1 VRNRPGRHRRI
12 RIDRRHAVAWALT
25 AALLILPCPLSGTHG
40 ANVELHVKAA
50 YLFNFGRYVSW
61 PQQTGDVV
69 VGVLGHDPIVEV
81 LEKTVSGK
89 TINGR
94 AYRVKSFAPSE
105 TIDHCDILY
114 IPNLQARKVAPILGA
129 VAGHP
134 ILTVSDLEG
143 FTNDGGMIEFLLVDD
158 TLKFNISLSAA
169 EKSGL
174 KISSE
179 LLRVAHE
186 IKGRRR

>member
-1 VRNRPGRHRRI
+1 MSHPCFAIARL
-12 RIDRRHAVAWALT
+12 HAVRLIALVAT
-25 AALLILPCPLSGTHG
+25 LMAIPPLSAATG
-40 ANVELHVKAA
+40 AGNVEVHIKAA

-69 VGVLGHDPIVEV
+69 IGVVGHAPIVEI
-81 LEKTVSGK
+81 LEQTVAGK

-94 AYRVKSFAPSE
+94 AYRVRVYSATEP
-105 TIDHCDILY
+105 IDHCDILFLSHGD
-114 IPNLQARKVAPILGA
+114 IHQTASILTA
-129 VAGHP
+129 LAGKP
-134 ILTVSDLEG
+134 VLTVSDTENFAG
-143 FTNDGGMIEFLLVDD
+143 QGGMVEFLLVDD
-158 TLKFNISLSAA
+158 TLKFDINLAA
-169 EKSGL
+169 VEKCGL